1 MNHRSKLN
9 FSLRNFLRV
18 NKKRKIYFLEKKIKI
33 IINEYVSS
41 VIMIPKWM
49 SSYALKIYRID

>member
-1 MNHRSKLN
+1 MNHRFKLN

-18 NKKRKIYFLEKKIKI
+18 NEKRKIYFLEKKIKI

-41 VIMIPKWM
+41 VIMISKWM

>member
-1 MNHRSKLN
+1 MNHRFKLN

-49 SSYALKIYRID
+49 FSYALKIYRID